1 MLERLLELVA
11 EGGAHS
17 YKDLTR
23 QLSISQ
29 PLLEAVLTDL
39 ARLGYLRAVSDG
51 CSEKCSACSIGRC
64 AVTGPGRLWTLTDK
78 GSEATARTSTEL
90 RTQG

>member
-11 EGGAHS
+11 EGGVHS
-17 YKDLTR
+17 YEDLTR
-23 QLSISQ
+23 RLSIS
-29 PLLEAVLTDL
+29 PALLQAMLEDL

-78 GSEATARTSTEL
+78 GSRVTARGSS
-90 RTQG
+90 